1 MVHLAQRPGGIPEK
15 RLARLGEHHALA
27 DAVEHRMA
35 ELLFQ
40 LPDLVRQRRLRD
52 VHAFGGAGEGEAL
65 RQSDE
70 ITQVAQFHRV
80 YQGK

>member
-1 MVHLAQRPGGIPEK
+1 
-15 RLARLGEHHALA
+15 
-27 DAVEHRMA
+27 MA

-40 LPDLVRQRRLRD
+40 LPDLVRQRRLRH

-80 YQGK
+80 FQGK